1 MSLFCLN
8 SKYLKMISRHCLLA
22 VTFLA
27 IPLAAEEPS
36 LHDQL
41 KNYAEQFVYSQMVID
56 PTTQVEVEAEKID
69 NRRQLHD
76 CSGHITASVAND
88 EIKRRTTVKLSCD
101 QQPTW
106 ETYVP
111 VRIRV
116 LKPVVTVSTP
126 VSKEIALTADMLK
139 VDFVEEQFI
148 RGDVFTEIAPLIGVR
163 SRRELR
169 PGQPVRQSQ
178 ICVVCKGDT
187 VQIEAATSAFAIRTA
202 GQAQQDGS
210 FGDTIRVENL
220 RSHRIVSATVIAIGQ
235 VRVKL

>member
-27 IPLAAEEPS
+27 TPLAAEESS
-36 LHDQL
+36 LLDQL
-41 KNYAEQFVYSQMVID
+41 KNYAEQFVYSQLVID

-88 EIKRRTTVKLSCD
+88 EIKRRTTVKLTCD
-101 QQPTW
+101 QEPAW

-116 LKPVVTVSTP
+116 LKPVVTVSVP
-126 VSKEIALTADMLK
+126 VSKEMSLTADMLR
-139 VDFVEEQFI
+139 VDFIEEQFL
-148 RGDVFTEIAPLIGVR
+148 RGDVFTEIDPLLGAR

-187 VQIEAATSAFAIRTA
+187 VQIEASTSAIAIQTA
-202 GQAQQDGS
+202 GQALQDGS

-220 RSHRIVSATVIAIGQ
+220 RSHRIITATVVAIGQ